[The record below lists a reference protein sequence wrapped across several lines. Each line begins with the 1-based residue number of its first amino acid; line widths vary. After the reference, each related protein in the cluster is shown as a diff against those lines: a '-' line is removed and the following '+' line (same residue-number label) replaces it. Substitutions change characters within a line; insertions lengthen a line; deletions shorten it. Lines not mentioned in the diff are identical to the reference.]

1 MSLNTAR
8 LMFEVLQ
15 CVMIRLHIYAGR
27 NITVVGREGK
37 DTTFSLVV
45 TGFGCP
51 RVLYT
56 KDECIATLG
65 SLVEDGKELRQ

>member
-1 MSLNTAR
+1 MTVETAK

-15 CVMIRLHIYAGR
+15 CVMLRLDIYVGR

-37 DTTFSLVV
+37 DTTFSLVI
-45 TGFGCP
+45 TGCGAP

-65 SLVEDGKELRQ
+65 SLVER